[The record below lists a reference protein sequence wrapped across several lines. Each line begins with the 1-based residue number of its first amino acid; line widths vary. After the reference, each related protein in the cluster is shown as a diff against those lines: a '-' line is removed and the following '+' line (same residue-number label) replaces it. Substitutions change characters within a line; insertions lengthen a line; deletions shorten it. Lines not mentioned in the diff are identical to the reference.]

1 MFRSFSPRLVI
12 ILGAL
17 AAFGPMS
24 IDMYLPSLPEIGTRL
39 HASSGQVQFTL
50 AIFFIGL
57 AIGQLIYGPLSDRFG
72 RKPLLYIG
80 IGLYTL
86 ASLGCALAPDIQS
99 LTALRLLQALGGCAG
114 IVLARAIVRDLF
126 DHEGAAQMFSALLL
140 VMGVAPILAPLIGG
154 WVLTHAGWRAIFMVL
169 AGFGACCLLGVWLI
183 LPETRATGKDHPLRL
198 GRIAGTYASLFRDR
212 HYIGHALATAT
223 AMAGMFTYI
232 TGSPFVFIQLYHVP
246 AGDYGW
252 LFGLNAFGLIAASQV
267 NARLV
272 TRLSPGRLLAWAL
285 RVQALAGC
293 ALLTLT
299 LVGGVSLTTLMIPLF
314 FFVASIG
321 IIAPNGTAS
330 ALRYE
335 GHRAGSA
342 SALMG
347 GCQFGLAFLCGTLLG
362 AIQDGTARPMALI
375 MCVAGIAAFLFHLL
389 LARPGPE
396 RQTTTEME

>member
-1 MFRSFSPRLVI
+1 MFRSFPPRLVI

-39 HASSGQVQFTL
+39 QASSGQVQFTL
-50 AIFFIGL
+50 AIFFVGL

-86 ASLGCALAPDIQS
+86 ASLGCALAPDIQW

-169 AGFGACCLLGVWLI
+169 AAFGACCLIGVRLV
-183 LPETRATGKDHPLRL
+183 LSETRAPANIQPLRIS
-198 GRIAGTYASLFRDR
+198 RVAGTYASLFMDR
-212 HYIGHALATAT
+212 HYLGHALATAT

-252 LFGLNAFGLIAASQV
+252 LFGLNALGLIAASQI
-267 NARLV
+267 NARIV
-272 TRLSPGRLLAWAL
+272 ARFSPARLLAWTL
-285 RVQALAGC
+285 RTQALAGI
-293 ALLTLT
+293 ALFALT
-299 LVGGVSLTTLMIPLF
+299 LVEGVSLAMLMIPLF
-314 FFVASIG
+314 LFVASIG

-335 GHRAGSA
+335 GHRAGAA

-347 GCQFGLAFLCGTLLG
+347 GCQFGLAFLCGSLLG
-362 AIQDGTARPMALI
+362 VIQDGTARPMALI
-375 MCVAGIAAFLFHLL
+375 MCVAGVAAFLFHLL
-389 LARPGPE
+389 LTRAGPD
-396 RQTTTEME
+396 RQGTATAD